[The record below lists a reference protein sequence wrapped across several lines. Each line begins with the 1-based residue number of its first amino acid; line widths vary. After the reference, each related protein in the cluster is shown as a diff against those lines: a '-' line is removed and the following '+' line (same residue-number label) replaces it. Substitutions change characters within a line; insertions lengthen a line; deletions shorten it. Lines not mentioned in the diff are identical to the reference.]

1 MHFPCPCLWSPIV
14 FLSFIRFNLFVKSL
28 FFDPL
33 SRGFDKQSAK
43 MGFNKYHP
51 ESSEF
56 GNMVE
61 PLNMFLGYLSFVPLT
76 SPFTSIIA
84 PTRCLHWTPCPSA
97 PPPSMSPLLRPMW
110 GWPTSLRCRST
121 RRRAELGGG
130 WIVKYWALR
139 KMDMECNNTIDV
151 GTCWNM
157 QSKYGQESHRKSV
170 KQLLYHDHEAEQ
182 IWLWNLPL
190 WFSDSSKVCRYGD
203 SDQWQQRYLP
213 GSSAC
218 GWLQP
223 RSDASYS
230 INQLVT
236 FSENG
241 WESFLAKFPPVSN
254 SYSIRFHHFRSFSKV
269 QRPKGPSKVQ

>member
-1 MHFPCPCLWSPIV
+1 MELTTP
-14 FLSFIRFNLFVKSL
+14 SFIRFNLFVKSL

-56 GNMVE
+56 GKMVE

-84 PTRCLHWTPCPSA
+84 PTRCLHWTSCPSA

-157 QSKYGQESHRKSV
+157 QSKYCQTSHRKQS
-170 KQLLYHDHEAEQ
+170 
-182 IWLWNLPL
+182 N
-190 WFSDSSKVCRYGD
+190 RYYTMIMNQNRSGCGISHFD
-203 SDQWQQRYLP
+203 FLIPPRSADMVTVTS
-213 GSSAC
+213 GSSAIC
-218 GWLQP
+218 QEAQP
-223 RSDASYS
+223 VDGYS
-230 INQLVT
+230 HEVMLHT
-236 FSENG
+236 
-241 WESFLAKFPPVSN
+241 VST
-254 SYSIRFHHFRSFSKV
+254 S
-269 QRPKGPSKVQ
+269 